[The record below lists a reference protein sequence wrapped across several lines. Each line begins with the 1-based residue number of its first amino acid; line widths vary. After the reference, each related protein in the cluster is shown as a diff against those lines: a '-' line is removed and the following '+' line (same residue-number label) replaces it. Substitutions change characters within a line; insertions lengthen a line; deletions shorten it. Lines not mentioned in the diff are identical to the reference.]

1 MKQVLEERKMQME
14 DKLKMI
20 NVQKLESLERREEL
34 IRDME
39 KTQHLAMLEKEK
51 AEKQKHERK
60 ADIEAQM
67 SAHKEISFAN
77 NILKNVD
84 EYEKEQIK
92 NDQMQHFVNREKE
105 KQIQTSFEPKVIIKA
120 IIVYLSWKFSILF
133 SIL

>member
-20 NVQKLESLERREEL
+20 NAQKLESLERREEL

-67 SAHKEISFAN
+67 SARKEISFAK
-77 NILKNVD
+77 NILNNVD

-120 IIVYLSWKFSILF
+120 TIAYLL
-133 SIL
+133 